1 MRLRAALVLA
11 ALCAPASAT
20 ASVLFSADFEPPAYA
35 LGALVPQNG
44 WTDQGGSAVRD
55 SIIANGVPGFGV
67 GGTQTLASQ
76 GGPGAAGFS
85 RAPYWTGVTAGT
97 VVADLDVLPDPGKTT
112 GIFLGSVGVG
122 AGAYVYFDVSG
133 VIRVWDGAGMVSTGI
148 PFAQQAY
155 HMTITL
161 DIDADR
167 YAVALDGTTILSGLD
182 ARSTPGPANPVE
194 VLELFGDDS
203 GSAADVS
210 YLDNI
215 VVSAAAPEPGIL
227 LLFLLGAAISAA
239 ARGSSA
245 RRGRAFRR
253 AEA

>member
-1 MRLRAALVLA
+1 MAERRERILFV
-11 ALCAPASAT
+11 CT
-20 ASVLFSADFEPPAYA
+20 ANIDRSPTAEQLY
-35 LGALVPQNG
+35 
-44 WTDQGGSAVRD
+44 
-55 SIIANGVPGFGV
+55 
-67 GGTQTLASQ
+67 
-76 GGPGAAGFS
+76 AGF
-85 RAPYWTGVTAGT
+85 
-97 VVADLDVLPDPGKTT
+97 DLCDPRTSVSMKS
-112 GIFLGSVGVG
+112 LGRRPNAS
-122 AGAYVYFDVSG
+122 
-133 VIRVWDGAGMVSTGI
+133 
-148 PFAQQAY
+148 
-155 HMTITL
+155 
-161 DIDADR
+161 
-167 YAVALDGTTILSGLD
+167 
-182 ARSTPGPANPVE
+182 STPGPANPVE